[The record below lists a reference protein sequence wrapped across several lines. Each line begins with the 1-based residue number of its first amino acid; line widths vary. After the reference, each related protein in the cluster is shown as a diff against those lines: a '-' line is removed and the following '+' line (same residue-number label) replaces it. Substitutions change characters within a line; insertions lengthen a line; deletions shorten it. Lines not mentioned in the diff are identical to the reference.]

1 MSGRI
6 GVSLGSWGLSRVDL
20 IPFFLLAEQTS
31 PRLEMSTD
39 IRTDKVDLKPSSP
52 KFMTF
57 MPLA

>member
-6 GVSLGSWGLSRVDL
+6 GVSLGSWVSSRVDL

-31 PRLEMSTD
+31 LLLEMSTD
-39 IRTDKVDLKPSSP
+39 ILTDKVDLKPSSQ